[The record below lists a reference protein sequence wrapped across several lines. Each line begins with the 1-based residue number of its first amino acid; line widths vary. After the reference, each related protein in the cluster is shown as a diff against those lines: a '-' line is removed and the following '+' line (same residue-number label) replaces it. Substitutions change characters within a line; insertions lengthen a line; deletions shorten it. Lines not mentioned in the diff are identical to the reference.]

1 MGSTREF
8 VKNFGEDENFM
19 RNMIKSLTLG
29 LGLLTATAANAQL
42 AYYVELGNS
51 FSPRKVGNDIGTGIY
66 ASGTY
71 KFSDTLK
78 GSVEYSQDLTYM
90 AKGESSLDQS
100 HGYIRVPV
108 TRSGLNWLGG
118 DWKTSFTTR
127 WTVPTNSAAQQA
139 GGWGSILLRPAFSL
153 EGKIWSVLLR
163 PQVGFGLIDGAY
175 QKYVVPGETPAG
187 NTLVS
192 WAFEFIPA
200 YKISDKMS
208 LTLSSSVSQAYKG
221 GAPGKDGGFATAKLG
236 YEIIAD
242 IPVTTGPVSYAVS
255 VANETLFDKNFNIF
269 NTQKSSY
276 TFYVMAS
283 F

>member
-1 MGSTREF
+1 

-19 RNMIKSLTLG
+19 RTIIKSLTLG
-29 LGLLTATAANAQL
+29 LGLLATAAANAQI
-42 AYYVELGNS
+42 AYYVEASNS
-51 FSPRKVGNDIGTGIY
+51 FSPREAGNGLGTGIY

-78 GSVEYSQDLTYM
+78 GAVEYSQDLTYM
-90 AKGESSLDQS
+90 DAGESALGQS
-100 HGYIRVPV
+100 HGFIRVPV
-108 TRSGLNWLGG
+108 TRSGLNWIGG

-127 WTVPTNSAAQQA
+127 WTIPTNSAAQQA

-153 EGKIWSVLLR
+153 EGKIWSVLVR
-163 PQVGFGLIDGAY
+163 PQVSFGLIDRAY
-175 QKYVVPGETPAG
+175 QKYVLPGDAVKG
-187 NTLVS
+187 NTLAS

-200 YKISDKMS
+200 YKVSDKMS

-221 GAPGKDGGFATAKLG
+221 GAPGLDGAFGTAKLA
-236 YEIIAD
+236 YEVIAD

-255 VANETLFDKNFNIF
+255 VANETLFNKDFSIF
-269 NTQKSSY
+269 NTESSSY

>member
-1 MGSTREF
+1 
-8 VKNFGEDENFM
+8 M
-19 RNMIKSLTLG
+19 RTMIKSLTLG
-29 LGLLTATAANAQL
+29 LGLLATAAANAQI
-42 AYYVELGNS
+42 AYYVEASNS
-51 FSPRKVGNDIGTGIY
+51 FSPREAGNGLGTGIY

-78 GSVEYSQDLTYM
+78 GAVEYSQDLTYM
-90 AKGESSLDQS
+90 DAGESALGQS
-100 HGYIRVPV
+100 HGFIRVPV
-108 TRSGLNWLGG
+108 TRSGLNWIGG

-127 WTVPTNSAAQQA
+127 WTIPTNSAAQQA

-153 EGKIWSVLLR
+153 EGKIWSVLVR
-163 PQVGFGLIDGAY
+163 PQVSFGLTDRAY
-175 QKYVVPGETPAG
+175 QKFVLPGKTPAG
-187 NTLVS
+187 NTLAS

-200 YKISDKMS
+200 YKVSDKMS

-221 GAPGKDGGFATAKLG
+221 GAPGLDGAFGTAKLA
-236 YEIIAD
+236 YEVIAD

-255 VANETLFDKNFNIF
+255 VANETLFNKDFSIF
-269 NTQKSSY
+269 NTESSSY

>member
-1 MGSTREF
+1 
-8 VKNFGEDENFM
+8 M
-19 RNMIKSLTLG
+19 RNMIKTLAIG
-29 LGLLTATAANAQL
+29 LGLLATTAANAQI
-42 AYYVELGNS
+42 AYYVEASNS
-51 FSPRKVGNDIGTGIY
+51 FTPRDAGNGFGTGIY

-78 GSVEYSQDLTYM
+78 GSVEYAQDLTYM
-90 AKGESSLDQS
+90 DAGKSALGQS
-100 HGYIRVPV
+100 HSFIRVPV
-108 TRSGLNWLGG
+108 TRSGLNWIGG

-127 WTVPTNSAAQQA
+127 WTVPTNGAAQQA

-163 PQVGFGLIDGAY
+163 PQVSVALVDRAY
-175 QKYVVPGETPAG
+175 QKYVAPGETAAG

-200 YKISDKMS
+200 YKVSDKMS

-221 GAPGKDGGFATAKLG
+221 GAPGADGAFGTAKLA
-236 YEIIAD
+236 YEVIAD
-242 IPVTTGPVSYAVS
+242 IPLTTGPLSYAVS
-255 VANETLFDKNFNIF
+255 VSSESLFNKDFSIF
-269 NTQKSSY
+269 DTEKSAY